1 MRRNIWMLLVALVVL
16 MGQVVLAQGFNVK
29 VISSEQG
36 EVLPGAN
43 IRYGKTQG
51 IATDLKGYAQ
61 LPIRVGLDTELEISF
76 VGYHTLRTTLR
87 AKTPQGNV
95 YIIALHP
102 DTHIEELLV
111 TRERRATS
119 INAVEA
125 RINAEDL
132 RAQAGKSL
140 ADVLE
145 QVSGVSSI
153 KTGANTS
160 KPVIH
165 GMHGNRIL
173 IVNNGVRQSGQQ
185 WGEGHAPEVDFS
197 SSGSVHVVK
206 GAEGVRY
213 GSEAL
218 GGIIVMEQRALPYHA
233 DHLSGGLSS
242 SFNTNGQA
250 VVGHAHLEGSVPRLR
265 DLAWRVQALY
275 ANGGDKHTPNY
286 TLNNTGER
294 QMNLAASL
302 GYHGQRFEVEAFYSL
317 YDTKHGVLRST
328 QLGSRRIFDEIIA
341 MGRPHPDNVTPYSR
355 NIGYPYEHVTH
366 HTLTGKA
373 TWSPRKLGQFMLQT
387 SYQTDARREYR
398 IRRTSSAVPE
408 VDLSLYSLQT
418 RLRWLY
424 HSGYWHTEV
433 GAQHQYTDNHNVPG
447 NGVVPV
453 IPNYAEVALG
463 AYGIVRYGRE
473 RWGMEAG
480 ARLDQQ
486 AMSADGFDRLGRNYG
501 GSRLFVSPSYSL
513 GAHYNV
519 THDLSITSNLG
530 VAWRAPHVYELYAA
544 GSDHGSAAYV
554 QGDSTL
560 RSEQSFKWVT
570 SVSYHNNWLNVSLDA
585 YLQWIQGY
593 IYDEPQISPD
603 GSILLYPLISGHYPV
618 FAYKQ
623 TNAYLRGADLHLEL
637 SPIRHLRYRLT
648 TALIWANEQSTGAY
662 LPFIA
667 PMRIDHALN
676 YQWQIGCTWH
686 LSAEVGHR
694 YVAKQRRFDPRHD
707 LIPYTPGAYHLFSGS
722 LTARYKLSRGHQL
735 SLSLSGDNLFN
746 HEYKEYTNRAR
757 YYSHD
762 LGRDIR
768 VQVAWTF

>member
-1 MRRNIWMLLVALVVL
+1 MLILLGGGA
-16 MGQVVLAQGFNVK
+16 LAQGYRVR
-29 VISSEQG
+29 VVSSEQA

-43 IRYGKTQG
+43 IRYGRAHG
-51 IATDLKGYAQ
+51 VATDLKGYAQ
-61 LPIRVGLDTELEISF
+61 LPSRVGLDTELEISF
-76 VGYHTLRTTLR
+76 VGYHTLITTLR
-87 AKTPQGNV
+87 AQILKGNV
-95 YIIALHP
+95 YTITLHP

-125 RINAEDL
+125 RIDADEL
-132 RAQAGKSL
+132 RVQAGKSL

-218 GGIIVMEQRALPYHA
+218 GGIIVMEQRPLPYHA
-233 DHLSGGLSS
+233 QHLSGGLST
-242 SFNTNGQA
+242 SFDSNGRSL
-250 VVGHAHLEGSVPRLR
+250 VGSGRLEGAISGLG
-265 DLAWRVQALY
+265 DLAWRVQGLY
-275 ANGGDKHTPNY
+275 ASGGDKHTPRY
-286 TLNNTGER
+286 MLNNTGER
-294 QMNLAASL
+294 QTNLAATL
-302 GYHGQRFEVEAFYSL
+302 GYQTERLELEAFYSL
-317 YDTKHGVLRST
+317 FDSKHGVLRST
-328 QLGSRRIFDEIIA
+328 QLGSKRVFDEIIA
-341 MGRPHPDNVTPYSR
+341 MGRPHPDNITPYSHT
-355 NIGYPYEHVTH
+355 IGYPYEHVTH

-373 TWSPRKLGQFMLQT
+373 TWTPRGLGQFVLQT

-398 IRRTSSAVPE
+398 IRRTSSSIPE

-424 HSGYWHTEV
+424 HSGNWHAEL
-433 GAQHQYTDNHNVPG
+433 GGQHQFTDNHNIPG
-447 NGVVPV
+447 NGVVPA
-453 IPNYAEVALG
+453 IPNYAEVVLG
-463 AYGIVRYGRE
+463 AYGIGRYGSE

-480 ARLDQQ
+480 VRLDKQ
-486 AMSADGFDRLGRNYG
+486 AMSADGYDRLGRNYG
-501 GSRLFVSPSYSL
+501 GSRSFVSPSYTL

-544 GSDHGSAAYV
+544 GSDHGSAAYI

-560 RSEQSFKWVT
+560 TSEQSYKWVT
-570 SVSYHNNWLNVSLDA
+570 SLSYHNSWLTVSLDG
-585 YLQWIQGY
+585 YLQWVQGY
-593 IYDEPQISPD
+593 IYDEPQINPD
-603 GSILLYPLISGHYPV
+603 GTVLLYPLISGHYPV

-637 SPIRHLRYRLT
+637 SPLHPLRYRLT
-648 TALIWANEQSTGAY
+648 TALIWANEQKTGAY

-667 PMRIDHALN
+667 PMRIDHALS
-676 YQWQIGCTWH
+676 YQWRMGRRWQ

-707 LIPYTPGAYHLFSGS
+707 LIPYTPEAYHLLSGA
-722 LTARYKLSRGHQL
+722 LTAKCQLGSGHQL
-735 SLSLSGDNLFN
+735 SFNLSGDNLLN
-746 HEYKEYTNRAR
+746 LEYKEYTNRAR
-757 YYSHD
+757 YYSHE
-762 LGRDIR
+762 LGRNIR
-768 VQVAWTF
+768 LQVSWTF